1 MNTKLINNL
10 AVEIQGDGP
19 AVVCIHGLG
28 GTSNTWTPVLP
39 ALQGH
44 RVVRIDLPGSGR
56 SAAAASGGAGS
67 LGIAQMV
74 EAVAGVCREMDIT
87 QATFLG
93 HSMGT
98 IVCQH
103 LAQQQPALV
112 TRLALFGPL
121 ACPPEAARPNI
132 RARAEK
138 AATGGM
144 AAMQEIADAIVQG
157 ATSKDT
163 KAHQPVT
170 LALVRESLMRQ
181 SAEGY
186 ARSCEALAEAQS
198 AALEDI
204 NVPVLLVTGDED
216 GVAPPAAVQA
226 MAERLPQAQV
236 VVLPGCGHW
245 TTMERAADC
254 LRLLQE
260 FLSRG

>member
-74 EAVAGVCREMDIT
+74 EAVAGVCRELDIT

-112 TRLALFGPL
+112 SRLALFGPL

-236 VVLPGCGHW
+236 VVLQGCGHW

-254 LRLLQE
+254 TRLLQE